1 MLLLLM
7 AMFCF
12 LFGGMI
18 WLVFKLSVPVAI
30 IGCVLFAIV
39 IMYRA
44 AFKMKEKE
52 REDRGW

>member
-1 MLLLLM
+1 MLLLM